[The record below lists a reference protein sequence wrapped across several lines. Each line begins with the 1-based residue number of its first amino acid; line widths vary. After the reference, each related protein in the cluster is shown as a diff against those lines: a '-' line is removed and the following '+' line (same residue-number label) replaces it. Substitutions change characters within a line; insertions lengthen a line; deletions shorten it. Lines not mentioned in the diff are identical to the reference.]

1 MRNVTLFFASFFL
14 GAFLLWG
21 EKVYAQCSQVG
32 WVASVTP
39 GCGAKI
45 IDLDYGQVYRAVL
58 GADQLIGGQTISFST
73 AIAPMPQGCAPNGNG
88 QVVSLTC
95 ISDTLPCAAHFG
107 YYPDVN
113 DGLQFNFVGNVYD
126 PQTQICHW
134 DFGDGSVAI
143 GKNVVHSFSQK
154 GDYAVCLK
162 VIDPF
167 GCVAEYCETVKVEA
181 QNGNGC
187 GFDMRVTAV
196 GTQLSGKVFPVNSQN
211 ATTLQSV
218 VWYSSKSSNIL
229 ATTPD
234 LSIPL
239 PGFGSYLVC
248 AQYNVTNP
256 DGTITCAATKCQ
268 ELTVAEPGCVNPVMV
283 NTTTLCPGQ
292 SSLYSPVCGCNGVL
306 YGNECE
312 AISAGISSW
321 WAGDCAA
328 QGSTC
333 NARVDVKILSGSLD
347 NGYTA
352 QFINKSTGNYSYTQ
366 FDFGDDSDIRESSWD
381 TLIHTYPAGGIYR
394 TNLTTWKAGGCLS
407 SAIQLVVTD
416 ALNMCVSSLPEGTD
430 YVRPGDANRDGKAN
444 VYDLLNLGVG
454 HSTVG
459 SPRPDAHTNWS
470 YQFSPNW
477 FESLLSSHV
486 NYKHLDCDGN
496 GIVNEYDA
504 DVVTQN
510 YAPIV
515 PTLISF
521 VPNAPQVRIDF
532 AQDTIVV
539 NANNPAPLEIKGK
552 VILGS
557 PTLPA
562 LGVYGLAFS
571 LNYPEYVGHNPSA
584 DYKSDFYGSPNH
596 MLWLAKDNYDQRQL
610 DLGVTRKNGLTAS
623 GYGLIAEVTFRAD
636 FIIVIDV
643 IERGVNEAIP
653 FTVPIR
659 GIRAIDNMGN
669 IKYISTPEQQDTVWI
684 KLVGTTGTN
693 DVLAQRISLAPNPA
707 SDFVTLFF
715 GDLKV
720 ESIETINVFGQVL
733 SQVQPG
739 GNERNARLNVA
750 GLSPGVYTLRIRTQ
764 RGVLEKQ
771 LVVGR

>member
-1 MRNVTLFFASFFL
+1 MRNVTLSIAWFFL

-21 EKVYAQCSQVG
+21 GQMYAQCSRVG

-45 IDLDYGQVYRAVL
+45 IDLDNGQVYRAVL

-73 AIAPMPQGCAPNGNG
+73 AIAPMPPGCSPNGNG
-88 QVVSLTC
+88 PVVSLTC
-95 ISDTLPCAAHFG
+95 ISDTLPCVAHFG
-107 YYPDVN
+107 YFPDAN
-113 DGLQFNFVGNVYD
+113 DGLLFNFVGNVYD

-134 DFGDGSVAI
+134 DFGDGSIAI
-143 GKNVVHSFSQK
+143 GKNVAHSFPQK
-154 GDYAVCLK
+154 GDYGVCLK
-162 VIDPF
+162 VLDPF
-167 GCVAEYCETVKVEA
+167 GCVAESCETVKVNA
-181 QNGNGC
+181 QNSNGC

-196 GTQLSGKVFPVNSQN
+196 GTQLSGKVFPVNGQN
-211 ATTLQSV
+211 TTTLQSI

-234 LSIPL
+234 LSVPL
-239 PGFGSYLVC
+239 PGFGNYLVC
-248 AQYNVTNP
+248 AQYNVTNA
-256 DGTITCAATKCQ
+256 DGTVTCAATKCQ
-268 ELTVAEPGCVNPVMV
+268 ELTVAEPGCVNPVMA
-283 NTTTLCPGQ
+283 NTSTLCPGQ
-292 SSLYSPVCGCNGVL
+292 SSLYSPVCGCNGVQ

-333 NARVDVKILSGSLD
+333 NARMEVKILVGSFD

-352 QFINKSTGNYSYTQ
+352 QFINKSTGNYTYTQ
-366 FDFGDDSDIRESSWD
+366 LDFGDDSDIRETSWD
-381 TLIHTYPAGGIYR
+381 TLLHIYPAGGIYR
-394 TNLTTWKAGGCLS
+394 TNLTTWKTGGCLS

-416 ALNMCVSSLPEGTD
+416 ALNMNVSSLPEGTD

-454 HSTVG
+454 HTTMG
-459 SPRPDAHTNWS
+459 SPRPDANTNWT

-477 FESLLSSHV
+477 FESLLASKV

-510 YAPIV
+510 YAPIDPALV
-515 PTLISF
+515 SY

-532 AQDTIVV
+532 PQDTIVV
-539 NANNPAPLEIKGK
+539 NANMPAPIEIKGK

-571 LNYPEYVGHNPSA
+571 MNYPEYVGHNPSA
-584 DYKSDFYGSPNH
+584 DYKSDFFGSPNH

-610 DLGVTRKNGLTAS
+610 DLGVTRKNGLQAS

-659 GIRAIDNMGN
+659 GIRAIDNKGN
-669 IKYISTPEQQDTVWI
+669 IKYISTPAQQDTVWI
-684 KLVGTTGTN
+684 KLVGTTGTK
-693 DVLAQRISLAPNPA
+693 DALARRISLAPNPA

-739 GNERNARLNVA
+739 NGRSLQLKVS
-750 GLSPGVYTLRIRTQ
+750 GLSAGVYTLRIRTEK
-764 RGVLEKQ
+764 GVVEKQ